1 MKKFSFDKILFYLAC
16 GCVFLPWFTWDAQ
29 MMGYCWGF
37 DFILELA
44 IPLFII
50 ALFLYSESRSK
61 LLAFIT
67 EVCALLL
74 VVFTVLASGIWQDSF
89 YIDMSWNFD
98 LEPILPTYWVSLTV
112 FILLFIALQ
121 FHIFKGRNDLRA

>member
-61 LLAFIT
+61 LLVLIT
-67 EVCALLL
+67 ELSAALL
-74 VVFTVLASGIWQDSF
+74 VAFTVIAAGKWQDSF
-89 YIDMSWNFD
+89 NMVTGWNFN
-98 LEPILPTYWVSLTV
+98 LEPILPTYWISLVV
-112 FILLFIALQ
+112 FILLFIAVQ
-121 FHIFKGRNDLRA
+121 FRVFQKKK

>member
-61 LLAFIT
+61 LLIFIT
-67 EVCALLL
+67 KLSVALL
-74 VVFTVLASGIWQDSF
+74 VAFTVIAAGKWQDSF
-89 YIDMSWNFD
+89 NMVTGWNFN
-98 LEPILPTYWVSLTV
+98 LEPILPTYWISLAV
-112 FILLFIALQ
+112 FILLFIAVQ
-121 FHIFKGRNDLRA
+121 FRIFQKKK

>member
-1 MKKFSFDKILFYLAC
+1 MKKISFDKILFYLAC

-61 LLAFIT
+61 LLVFIT
-67 EVCALLL
+67 ELSAALL
-74 VVFTVLASGIWQDSF
+74 VAFTVIAAGKWQDSF
-89 YIDMSWNFD
+89 NMVTGWNFN
-98 LEPILPTYWVSLTV
+98 LEPILPTYWTSLTV
-112 FILLFIALQ
+112 FTLLFIAVQ
-121 FHIFKGRNDLRA
+121 FHVFQRKK